1 MLPLFLGN
9 IQSNRLYVQE
19 IGEDDRIK
27 GFQPI
32 DIGEAL
38 VTRHDFEVTRGPG
51 DLALWAFQMENGSC
65 AIEEREVLR
74 SHLIPLEQQF
84 LPLVRVQIAT
94 LFGTPEVATHI
105 KSADETIAKC
115 GSRSVD
121 LWRDLIVLLPRIRQ
135 ATYDNLRRADGRLRS
150 SIDAID
156 LITRDG
162 TAQIGVPANLV
173 ENAGGEREFA
183 AWLSPLK
190 PIFAALGVAHLKI
203 QQRSAISPTSRGP
216 AAIPP
221 RELAI
226 IHCLRDGSGP
236 TSKLRDVRHLFH
248 ADLVAAGRVVNRAS
262 LANPREIVFLLVEDD
277 PELISAAIAIAE
289 TSAGR
294 SSMTGALI
302 VPRIDQKDSIKYQR
316 SIIGTQRFSKLASHC
331 HWIAFAGAVSE
342 FEDEDSEL
350 LGSNPHIKRHSI
362 EVSRWTP
369 HALRACL
376 NAGEAGLAALR
387 ALSVVTSRFRSTS
400 ITTMASRGKNAGAV
414 AARDALSASKRTK
427 HPAASAQLIILVAFH
442 NRPLSGETRNEIE
455 HAALAC
461 SPEAKIVVVE
471 EHRKEMLKR
480 VRVVAFTSGDQP
492 VARQTYI
499 PPAQFMPLVRAG
511 WKISPTAY
519 YSPSPF
525 YTIQYAG
532 HPYALRFEPE
542 LVVTLDNVDDIVN
555 STQMHNG
562 EVALLA
568 QAIGDDHA
576 VERLLSSGIFCAKIS
591 TPRSFD
597 RFGSAPGAA
606 MRSAHAGLN
615 RSEIC
620 ERLGQLARHYALAG
634 LWALAPDWQRNGQGI
649 DTQWAAGVYHREPE
663 LELLELHRVNQDGTC
678 FFRGIIRLDPTG
690 PAVPRLRY
698 TFGMALDNKGV
709 RLTRMKPIDGE
720 YDVRAENRRLLQER
734 HYLTYGRHRRRSG
747 ARRNAVGDDANAQ
760 LDLLGV
766 SDREPQSN
774 S

>member
-1 MLPLFLGN
+1 MKTT
-9 IQSNRLYVQE
+9 QSNSLYVQK

-27 GFQPI
+27 GFELI

-38 VTRHDFEVTRGPG
+38 VSPHDFEVIRGPG
-51 DLALWAFQMENGSC
+51 DLALWAFQMENGTC
-65 AIEEREVLR
+65 AIEEREALR
-74 SHLIPLEQQF
+74 SHLMPLERRF
-84 LPLVRVQIAT
+84 LPLVRLQIAT
-94 LFGTPEVATHI
+94 LFGTPDVATHI
-105 KSADETIAKC
+105 KSANETIAKC

-121 LWRDLIVLLPRIRQ
+121 LWRDLVILLPRIRQ
-135 ATYDNLRRADGRLRS
+135 AAYDNLRRPDARLRS

-162 TAQIGVPANLV
+162 IAQIGVPVNLV
-173 ENAGGEREFA
+173 ENAGGDREFA

-190 PIFAALGVAHLKI
+190 PIFAALGVARLTI
-203 QQRSAISPTSRGP
+203 QQRSAVTPIPRGP

-221 RELAI
+221 SGLAI
-226 IHCLRDGSGP
+226 IHCLRNAGSGP
-236 TSKLRDVRHLFH
+236 ASKLRDVRHLFH
-248 ADLVAAGRVVNRAS
+248 ADLVAAGRIISPTSV
-262 LANPREIVFLLVEDD
+262 ANPREIVFLLIEDD

-289 TSAGR
+289 SSAGR

-302 VPRIDQKDSIKYQR
+302 VPRIDEMGTVKYQR

-342 FEDEDSEL
+342 FEDEDLEL
-350 LGSNPHIKRHSI
+350 LGSNPHVKRHTT

-369 HALRACL
+369 HALRACI
-376 NAGEAGLAALR
+376 NVGEAGLAALR
-387 ALSVVTSRFRSTS
+387 ALTVATSSFRSTS
-400 ITTMASRGKNAGAV
+400 ITTMASRGKNAGAI
-414 AARDALSASKRTK
+414 AAHDALSASKRTK
-427 HPAASAQLIILVAFH
+427 HPAVSAQLIVLVAFH
-442 NRPLSGETRNEIE
+442 NRPLSGETCNEIE

-480 VRVVAFTSGDQP
+480 VRVVAFTAGNQP
-492 VARQTYI
+492 VAREAYT
-499 PPAQFMPLVRAG
+499 PPVQLMPLVRAG
-511 WKISPTAY
+511 WRVGPSAH
-519 YSPSPF
+519 YSPSPIH
-525 YTIQYAG
+525 TIRYAG
-532 HPYALRFEPE
+532 HSYALRFEPE

-568 QAIGDDHA
+568 KAIGDDHA

-591 TPRSFD
+591 TPQSFD

-606 MRSAHAGLN
+606 MRSAHASLN
-615 RSEIC
+615 RPQIC

-634 LWALAPDWQRNGQGI
+634 LWGLAYDWQRNGQGI
-649 DTQWAAGVYHREPE
+649 HTQWATGIYHREPD
-663 LELLELHRVNQDGTC
+663 LELFELHRVNQDGTC

-720 YDVRAENRRLLQER
+720 YDVRAENRRLLDER
-734 HYLTYGRHRRRSG
+734 YDRTYGRHRRRSG
-747 ARRNAVGDDANAQ
+747 AQRNAAGDDANAQ
-760 LDLLGV
+760 LGLPGL
-766 SDREPQSN
+766 SDREPQ
-774 S
+774 